1 VSVERH
7 VPVGGDFVRI
17 FDEQTFLSMLNSRD
31 EAVVA
36 LKFHLVME
44 EFINIWCSKITGLN
58 DFFKG
63 IDFVPFK
70 TKLQIAKNLGLSDD
84 FFRSL
89 DKLNGIRNKYSH
101 RLKFE
106 VGDSDVESLAA
117 LIDNCAID
125 SMVNRCSDF
134 SVESSGLGPDGL
146 RISQLHNWSSD
157 NKKKLF
163 IMCVTL
169 TMKLTFWMQEQFN
182 SKGISYTLT
191 TGLPQEIDHQAG
203 VKV

>member
-1 VSVERH
+1 MNIDRH

-44 EFINIWCSKITGLN
+44 EFINIWCSKTTGL
-58 DFFKG
+58 DDLFKG
-63 IDFVPFK
+63 MDFVPFK
-70 TKLQIAKNLGLSDD
+70 TKLQIARNLGLTDD

-106 VGDSDVESLAA
+106 VGNSDVESLAA
-117 LIDNCAID
+117 LIDNCAVD
-125 SMVNRCSDF
+125 SKVNRCSDF
-134 SVESSGLGPDGL
+134 SVESSGLGQGGV
-146 RISQLHNWSSD
+146 RVSEKHNWSSD

-169 TMKLTFWMQEQFN
+169 TMKLTFWMQERFN
-182 SKGISYTLT
+182 EREISYTLT
-191 TGLPQEIDHQAG
+191 TGLPQEIDHG
-203 VKV
+203 GRV